1 MKLKISLKFLIFF
14 LVLLSSCKDGSEK
27 KDTPVNFGYN
37 MNWLAIKSTEKNKIF
52 QLLKLKIDKEVTWQ
66 KGIETIYTTQK
77 LFVSPSV
84 GKWTIIAGNELP
96 YGDTK
101 DSVKRL
107 EDLLINLSREFGE
120 AYFFGTNR
128 IVEFQSW
135 MKANEGKIERLYSYL
150 GESMETIAS
159 KGTLSKPEKE
169 VNLFNSL
176 SKEAQN
182 DSFYDREDIFHPNEE
197 FVMKMAEYWTV
208 NPTKLSIRTDIEN
221 QKGLIG
227 SLK

>member
-101 DSVKRL
+101 DSVEKIKN
-107 EDLLINLSREFGE
+107 LLIDLSKEFGE
-120 AYFFGTNR
+120 AYFFGTHR
-128 IVEFQSW
+128 IVELQSW
-135 MKANEGKIERLYSYL
+135 IKAKEGKIERVYSYI
-150 GESMETIAS
+150 GESMQTIAS
-159 KGTLSKPEKE
+159 KEELAALEKK

-176 SKEAQN
+176 SKEAQG
-182 DSFYDREDIFHPNEE
+182 DSYFEREDIFYPDEE
-197 FVMKMAEYWTV
+197 FVMRMAEYWSI
-208 NPTKLSIRTDIEN
+208 NPTKLSNRKDIEN
-221 QKGLIG
+221 QKGYIG
-227 SLK
+227 NIK

>member
-1 MKLKISLKFLIFF
+1 MKLKISLKILIFF

-101 DSVKRL
+101 DSVEKIKN
-107 EDLLINLSREFGE
+107 LLIDLSKEFGE
-120 AYFFGTNR
+120 AYFFGTHR
-128 IVEFQSW
+128 IVELQSW
-135 MKANEGKIERLYSYL
+135 IKAKEGKIERVYSYI
-150 GESMETIAS
+150 GESMQTIAS
-159 KGTLSKPEKE
+159 KGELVAVEKK

-176 SKEAQN
+176 SKEAQG
-182 DSFYDREDIFHPNEE
+182 DSYFEREDIFYPDEE
-197 FVMKMAEYWTV
+197 FVMRMAEYWSI
-208 NPTKLSIRTDIEN
+208 NPTKLSNRKDIEN
-221 QKGLIG
+221 QKGYIG
-227 SLK
+227 NIK

>member
-1 MKLKISLKFLIFF
+1 MKLKISLKILIFF

-84 GKWTIIAGNELP
+84 GKWTIIAGNGLP
-96 YGDTK
+96 YSDTK
-101 DSVKRL
+101 DSVEKIKN
-107 EDLLINLSREFGE
+107 LLIDLSKEFGE
-120 AYFFGTNR
+120 AYFFGTHR
-128 IVEFQSW
+128 IVELQSW
-135 MKANEGKIERLYSYL
+135 IKAKEGKIERVYSYI
-150 GESMETIAS
+150 GESMQTIAS
-159 KGTLSKPEKE
+159 KGELVAVEKK

-176 SKEAQN
+176 SKEAQG
-182 DSFYDREDIFHPNEE
+182 DSYFEREDIFYPDEE
-197 FVMKMAEYWTV
+197 FVMRMAEYWSI
-208 NPTKLSIRTDIEN
+208 NPTKLSNRKDIEN
-221 QKGLIG
+221 QKGYIG
-227 SLK
+227 NIK